1 MQIADNNPLPS
12 LDAGL
17 IKSICLSNDLDVDVA
32 VLQTVDSTNAW
43 LLERQTPDGMAPAQ
57 DDQTRFAVC
66 AAEHQTVGRGRRGK
80 TWHSPNGGVTFS
92 VKMKLAESIEKY
104 SGLSVLVGAM
114 LCDQLRALGV
124 DDAKVK
130 WPNDVWVNE
139 KKLSG
144 ILIESIA
151 SASSVILVVGI
162 GINYRH
168 GDEVSVVEQPI
179 TDLHTV
185 CSDRLPDRSKL
196 IGALAAEIIHA
207 VANDNVAIRLAA
219 LAVKWRDYDA
229 LWDTQIEV
237 SEGGQTF
244 QGRAI
249 GIASSGQLRVKTEQG
264 VRVFNSAEISVR
276 SRRRNGG

>member
-66 AAEHQTVGRGRRGK
+66 AAEHQTVG
-80 TWHSPNGGVTFS
+80 
-92 VKMKLAESIEKY
+92 
-104 SGLSVLVGAM
+104 
-114 LCDQLRALGV
+114 
-124 DDAKVK
+124 K